1 MGSPCTAK
9 TLARM
14 DWELTKHGLAM
25 RRKRDEYESRVAREG
40 AIKNSKM
47 YADDAFADDVITSD
61 DVGFYYSKATVI
73 ESGLGNYEGGM
84 DK

>member
-1 MGSPCTAK
+1 MGSASTAK
-9 TLARM
+9 HLARM

-40 AIKNSKM
+40 SQKNSKM

-61 DVGFYYSKATVI
+61 DVGTYKRVTQHVNTHI
-73 ESGLGNYEGGM
+73 EMYEGGIE
-84 DK
+84 

>member
-1 MGSPCTAK
+1 MSSPCTAK

-40 AIKNSKM
+40 TIKNSKM

-61 DVGFYYSKATVI
+61 DVGTYYHKSTTV
-73 ESGLGNYEGGM
+73 ESGLSNYEGGM
-84 DK
+84 DR